1 MECCATLHPIRVFR
15 APFYPYVLGFFYRD
29 GYEMDGSRLRV
40 EISRG
45 RRDNGFG
52 MGGFRGGMGMG
63 MGMRGGFRGG
73 K

>member
-1 MECCATLHPIRVFR
+1 
-15 APFYPYVLGFFYRD
+15 
-29 GYEMDGSRLRV
+29 MDGSRLRV

-52 MGGFRGGMGMG
+52 MGFRGGMGMG

-73 K
+73 KWKA